1 MVITPKSIPTFQ
13 FIEQGTHLKKPSL
26 KQFLGLLVI
35 PVCLFIKCC
44 PHRMCPLDKW
54 NHDIGYSKVMED
66 WTCQELVNTLVK

>member
-44 PHRMCPLDKW
+44 PHRMCPLDK
-54 NHDIGYSKVMED
+54 
-66 WTCQELVNTLVK
+66 